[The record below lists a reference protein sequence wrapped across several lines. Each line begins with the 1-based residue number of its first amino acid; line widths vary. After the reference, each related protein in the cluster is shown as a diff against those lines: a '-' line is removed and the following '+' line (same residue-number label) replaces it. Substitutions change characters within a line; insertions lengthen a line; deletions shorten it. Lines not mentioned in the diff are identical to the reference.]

1 MKSMKNMKTMFKVIA
16 QTELTTVQ
24 KQDGS
29 TIQKSTVV
37 LQLTGGKYE
46 DSFSATL
53 LGTLATRRFAP
64 GDVVWASLRFQSRE
78 YHPSQGGTAYL
89 QDINVQEIIKMGGAE

>member
-1 MKSMKNMKTMFKVIA
+1 MKTLFKVIA
-16 QTELTTVQ
+16 QTEPVNVQ

-37 LQLTGGKYE
+37 MQLIGGKFE

-53 LGTLATRRFAP
+53 LGNLATRRLTP
-64 GDVVWASLRFQSRE
+64 GDIVWAALRFQARE
-78 YHPSQGGTAYL
+78 YHPQQGGTTYL
-89 QDINVQEIIKMGGAE
+89 QDITVQEIIKMGGAE

>member
-1 MKSMKNMKTMFKVIA
+1 MKTLFKVIA
-16 QTELTTVQ
+16 QTKPVTVQ

-37 LQLTGGKYE
+37 LQLIGGKYE

-53 LGTLATRRFAP
+53 LGTLATRR
-64 GDVVWASLRFQSRE
+64 DVVWAALRFQARE
-78 YHPSQGGTAYL
+78 YRPQQGGTTYL
-89 QDINVQEIIKMGGAE
+89 QDITVQEIIKMGGAE

>member
-1 MKSMKNMKTMFKVIA
+1 MKTLFKLIA
-16 QTELTTVQ
+16 QSEPVTVQ

-46 DSFSATL
+46 DSFSATM
-53 LGTLATRRFAP
+53 LGTLASQRFVP
-64 GDVVWASLRFQSRE
+64 GDVVWAALRFQARE
-78 YHPSQGGTAYL
+78 YHPQQGGTTYL
-89 QDINVQEIIKMGGAE
+89 QDINVQAILQLGGAA

>member
-1 MKSMKNMKTMFKVIA
+1 MKTLFKVIA
-16 QTELTTVQ
+16 QTEPVNVQ

-37 LQLTGGKYE
+37 LQLAGGKYE

-53 LGTLATRRFAP
+53 LGNLATRRLTP
-64 GDVVWASLRFQSRE
+64 GAIVWAALRFEARE
-78 YHPSQGGTAYL
+78 YHPQQGGTTYL
-89 QDINVQEIIKMGGAE
+89 QDITVQEIIKMGGAE

>member
-1 MKSMKNMKTMFKVIA
+1 MKTLFKVIA
-16 QTELTTVQ
+16 QTEPVNVQ

-37 LQLTGGKYE
+37 LQLAGGKYE

-53 LGTLATRRFAP
+53 LGNLATRRLTP
-64 GDVVWASLRFQSRE
+64 GDIVWASLRFQARE
-78 YHPSQGGTAYL
+78 YHPQQGGTTYL
-89 QDINVQEIIKMGGAE
+89 QDISVQEIIKMGGAE

>member
-1 MKSMKNMKTMFKVIA
+1 MKTIFKVIA
-16 QTELTTVQ
+16 QSEPVTVQ

-46 DSFSATL
+46 DSFSATM
-53 LGTLATRRFAP
+53 LGTLATRRFVP
-64 GDVVWASLRFQSRE
+64 GDVVWAALRFQARE
-78 YHPSQGGTAYL
+78 YHPQQGGTTYL
-89 QDINVQEIIKMGGAE
+89 QDITVQEIIKMGGAE

>member
-1 MKSMKNMKTMFKVIA
+1 MKTLFKVIA
-16 QTELTTVQ
+16 QTEPVNVQ

-37 LQLTGGKYE
+37 MQLIGGKFE
-46 DSFSATL
+46 GSFSATM

-64 GDVVWASLRFQSRE
+64 GDIVWASLRFQARE
-78 YHPSQGGTAYL
+78 YHPQQGGTAYL
-89 QDINVQEIIKMGGAE
+89 QDITVQEIIKMGGAE